1 MLTRKIIAIGARSNL
16 TEVTIFD
23 SNEVVEYLKQRDWY
37 LPSESFIKIAPDEY
51 CLVDN
56 LAIMPGMDV
65 VDEQRTRERIAA
77 KTAGLKELQKR
88 KRHAAIM
95 SMIPAV
101 GIAMVL
107 AYLMLST
114 TESWDHMTT
123 KESVLTFVMAF
134 FAFFPFVG
142 IGVLAVIDLKG
153 GCHD

>member
-16 TEVTIFD
+16 AEVTVFD
-23 SNEVVEYLKQRDWY
+23 SNEVVEYLKQRDRY

-95 SMIPAV
+95 SMIPAAV
-101 GIAMVL
+101 TTMVL
-107 AYLMLST
+107 TYLMTPSKI
-114 TESWDHMTT
+114 WDHMNA
-123 KESVLTFVMAF
+123 LTFIMHSLVI
-134 FAFFPFVG
+134 FPFVG
-142 IGVLAVIDLKG
+142 LLFIFAIDAIGDA
-153 GCHD
+153 HD